1 MKVFRFT
8 LIAATIG
15 LGSCNGI
22 GEGIK
27 LETLAIV
34 PASNTTTTETIAT
47 AKVFRCVRDGLKAYG
62 KFTDGEVGDYTNRGH
77 WSSSDES
84 VVHVS
89 NGDPVLDA
97 NPAEENTVFI
107 PGTLTAVGPGTAT
120 VTFDYVGLQQT
131 IEVTVADLDA
141 SKISI
146 TPADTYI
153 APGSIEALRVTA
165 ELDGVVSDITATAV
179 WSFTQPN
186 DALATIGEFTGIVT
200 GVSKTGGTLTAKA
213 SFTACDIAPTTTVT
227 VAPIKKLEFQREF
240 TPALTELVVGT
251 SELIK
256 VIASFEGTDKT
267 QDLSTQATLATVPD
281 SFAKFAVSAGLT
293 NELIALAVNS
303 DNSPGLFGVAGFFGP
318 EGYDQIPIVDP
329 STGQTGF
336 ALSTVKATLTSV
348 SIEPKNPQIEPKGT
362 IQFHAIGTYD
372 NGARTQEITRHVGW
386 ASDDTSVVAI
396 SNTVPVNG
404 FAASLKDEAG
414 SVKIS
419 ALATAANQVTGDN
432 ETTLTVSAPAP

>member
-1 MKVFRFT
+1 
-8 LIAATIG
+8 
-15 LGSCNGI
+15 
-22 GEGIK
+22 
-27 LETLAIV
+27 TLAIV

-213 SFTACDIAPTTTVT
+213 SFTACDIATATTVT

-348 SIEPKNPQIEPKGT
+348 S
-362 IQFHAIGTYD
+362 
-372 NGARTQEITRHVGW
+372 
-386 ASDDTSVVAI
+386 
-396 SNTVPVNG
+396 
-404 FAASLKDEAG
+404 
-414 SVKIS
+414 
-419 ALATAANQVTGDN
+419 
-432 ETTLTVSAPAP
+432 